1 MTIYIGVDQSIAAC
15 GVAVVRGIEV
25 LHSSCTLTAPDDGS
39 FRVGRIDQDVASVLF
54 VISEPP
60 TKAEDDGR
68 RVDAV
73 VRDFVAAYRLAQHEG
88 RAVLYKPQ
96 EDIVVAIEAPA
107 GSQSAVS
114 AKCMGLAYGA
124 IRGACYALGVVPR
137 VVTAR
142 DAKEALTGSPFTA
155 KVRVQ
160 MHAVRV
166 FGGGWQVDKGK
177 KRTKVEREAIA
188 DALAIVRCIQG
199 GS

>member
-1 MTIYIGVDQSIAAC
+1 MTIYIGVDQSITAC
-15 GVAVVRGIEV
+15 GIAVVRGVEV
-25 LHSSCTLTAPDDGS
+25 LHSSCTLTLPEDTLS
-39 FRVGRIDQDVASVLF
+39 
-54 VISEPP
+54 
-60 TKAEDDGR
+60 KAEDDGR
-68 RVDAV
+68 RADAI

-88 RAVLYKPQ
+88 RAILYKLQ
-96 EDIVVAIEAPA
+96 EDIVIAIEAPA

-124 IRGACYALGVVPR
+124 IRGACYALGVAPS

-142 DAKEALTGSPFTA
+142 DAKAALTGSPFTA

-160 MHAVRV
+160 MHAERV

-188 DALAIVRCIQG
+188 DALAIVRCAQVG
-199 GS
+199 T

>member
-1 MTIYIGVDQSIAAC
+1 MTIYIGVDQSITAC
-15 GVAVVRGIEV
+15 GIAVVRGVEV
-25 LHSSCTLTAPDDGS
+25 LHSSCTLTAPDDAVS
-39 FRVGRIDQDVASVLF
+39 
-54 VISEPP
+54 
-60 TKAEDDGR
+60 KAEDDGR
-68 RVDAV
+68 RVDAI

-142 DAKEALTGSPFTA
+142 DAKEALTGSPFSTK
-155 KVRVQ
+155 KVVQ
-160 MHAVRV
+160 LHARRV
-166 FGGGWQVDKGK
+166 FGVVWEWPRNA
-177 KRTKVEREAIA
+177 KRRTAREREAIA
-188 DALAIVRCIQG
+188 DALAIVRCVQG
-199 GS
+199 DL